1 VIIVAGYIAVP
12 GDGMAKLLPVAKET
26 LAATR
31 REAGCIVYTFAI
43 DVVDPT
49 HLRVYEEW
57 ESRAAL
63 DGHGR
68 QPHMT
73 PWRAKLAEVHADA
86 GHVFS
91 YEAGAGR
98 PM

>member
-1 VIIVAGYIAVP
+1 MIIVAGYIAVP
-12 GDGMAKLLPVAKET
+12 GGGMAELLPVAIET
-26 LAATR
+26 LRATR
-31 REAGCIVYTFAI
+31 KEAGCIVYTFAI
-43 DVVDPT
+43 DVVDRT

-73 PWRAKLAEVHADA
+73 PWRAKLAEVNADA
-86 GHVFS
+86 SHVFS
-91 YEAGAGR
+91 YEAGAPR